1 VETVN
6 EPRQRTAAVTGAS
19 SGLGRAIAI
28 GFGQLGWTVVI
39 GARRLGRLQETAA
52 AVESAGGRAIPL
64 SLDVREPDSVQRF
77 FDQAAEE
84 APDLDLL
91 VNNAGITH
99 IGAVADT
106 DARSVH
112 DVIGTNLIGAFL
124 ASARFLHD
132 LRARGAGGD
141 IIFISSSAAQQPWP
155 YQVLY
160 GAAKTGLDA
169 LARGLQLELEGT
181 GIRSTIV
188 RVGPVESEIGADLDS
203 SLAMDVVAEW
213 QRFGVLRN
221 FAFLPAEEVARTVA
235 LVASAPPEIFLREVH
250 VDSMPPAEALT
261 QEQIDAA
268 IGRGER

>member
-1 VETVN
+1 MWSDDSRT
-6 EPRQRTAAVTGAS
+6 RTAAVTGAS

-28 GFGQLGWTVVI
+28 GFGQLGWSVVI
-39 GARRLGRLQETAA
+39 GARRVDRLQETAT
-52 AVESAGGRAIPL
+52 AVEAAGGRAIPL
-64 SLDVREPDSVQRF
+64 PLDVREPDSVERF
-77 FDQAAEE
+77 FDRAAEE
-84 APDLDLL
+84 APELDVL

-106 DARSVH
+106 DAESVL

-124 ASARFLHD
+124 TSTRFLHD

-160 GAAKTGLDA
+160 GTAKTGVDA

-188 RVGPVESEIGADLDS
+188 RVGPVESEIGANLDS
-203 SLAMDVVAEW
+203 ASAMDIVAEW

-221 FAFLPAEEVARTVA
+221 FAFLPTEQVARTVA
-235 LVASAPPEIFLREVH
+235 IVASAPPEMFLREVY
-250 VDSMPPAEALT
+250 VDCMAPTEALT
-261 QEQIDAA
+261 PEQIDAA
-268 IGRGER
+268 IGRGRR